1 MTTKYFGSDKSSSS
15 AVIHEGAVYLPA
27 ITAKVLSPTVAEQ
40 TRQVLDQ
47 IDEALKT
54 CGTTKYKML
63 TATILCPDA
72 RAIDEVNTRW
82 DAWVPWHD
90 PPATTFLVVK
100 LPVMGAKVAIQVV
113 AGL

>member
-1 MTTKYFGSDKSSSS
+1 MTIQYFGSDKSSSA

-27 ITAKVLSPTVAEQ
+27 ITADVLSPTVAEQ
-40 TRQVLDQ
+40 TQQILDQ
-47 IDEALKT
+47 IDRMLKE

-72 RAIDEVNTRW
+72 RAIDEVHTRW

-90 PPATTFLVVK
+90 PPACTFLVVK
-100 LPVMGAKVAIQVV
+100 LPVREAKVAIQVV
-113 AGL
+113 GGL